1 MTHRALPDA
10 YVTTFLPRELL
21 ERAAIEDLIRWTQEP
36 LLLPGVSFGK
46 HRGAAWGDLPLDYL
60 EWIIDKS
67 DLNDDIKYTASHYRT
82 KIRTA
87 PLRAA

>member
-1 MTHRALPDA
+1 MLLPDP
-10 YVTTFLPRELL
+10 V
-21 ERAAIEDLIRWTQEP
+21 
-36 LLLPGVSFGK
+36 GFGK
-46 HRGAAWGDLPLDYL
+46 YRGMRWDELPLDYL

-82 KIRTA
+82 KRRTA